1 MNIFV
6 PETTES
12 QKVKDTAV
20 KKVIYMA
27 AVKDI
32 PESHHKMSKL
42 KTHLH
47 DLKFHIASDL
57 KLLNI
62 ILGISAH
69 GGKHSCLYCN
79 GTDTKI

>member
-32 PESHHKMSKL
+32 PESQ
-42 KTHLH
+42 
-47 DLKFHIASDL
+47 
-57 KLLNI
+57 NE
-62 ILGISAH
+62 
-69 GGKHSCLYCN
+69 
-79 GTDTKI
+79 

>member
-1 MNIFV
+1 MN
-6 PETTES
+6 
-12 QKVKDTAV
+12 QKVKNTGV

-32 PESHHKMSKL
+32 PESHHNMSIL
-42 KTHLH
+42 FEKTHL
-47 DLKFHIASDL
+47 ASDL

-69 GGKHSCLYCN
+69 GGKHSCLYFN